1 MSTEDEQEEEQE
13 QDEEEEEEEGMS
25 DIDQVLLLVRE
36 LKMKDIEGYR
46 RRIEDR
52 DRTADTPENTEKVEK
67 NSDITEITEKAKDER
82 ASSPPE
88 ESVFTFDQEDIQ
100 ASKLLTFDKVLKN

>member
-1 MSTEDEQEEEQE
+1 MSTEDEEEQEEEQE
-13 QDEEEEEEEGMS
+13 EQDEEEQEEDEGMS

-52 DRTADTPENTEKVEK
+52 DRIADNPENTE
-67 NSDITEITEKAKDER
+67 NSENGEKAKGEKT
-82 ASSPPE
+82 SSPPT

-100 ASKLLTFDKVLKN
+100 ASKLLTFDKVHNYP